1 MGTYREHV
9 AALRLADTGTDPDWE
24 RPKPQPGAAR
34 VVLELDDAAFFRA
47 AIDICERS
55 HCYAKELIA
64 DETVRYPLRVA
75 LSRVLER
82 HRLRVADE
90 KRRGRAA

>member
-1 MGTYREHV
+1 MGTYRERI
-9 AALRLADTGTDPDWE
+9 AALRRADTGADPDWVH
-24 RPKPQPGAAR
+24 PKPQPGAPR

-47 AIDICERS
+47 AIDICDRS
-55 HCYAKELIA
+55 HCRAEELIGDA
-64 DETVRYPLRVA
+64 TVRYPLRVA

-90 KRRGRAA
+90 KRQGRAA